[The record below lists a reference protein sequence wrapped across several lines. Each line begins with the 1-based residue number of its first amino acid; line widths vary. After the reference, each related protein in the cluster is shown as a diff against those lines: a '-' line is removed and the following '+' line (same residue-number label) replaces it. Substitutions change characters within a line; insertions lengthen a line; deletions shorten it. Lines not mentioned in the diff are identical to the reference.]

1 MSRPFAGARW
11 PFWMAVWAAPLL
23 ISVVSVMGQVTG
35 QKGET
40 EEPPPGPA
48 TASPTAAA
56 EPATTQAEI
65 GRYGGTLVLS
75 TIADPKSFNPVLA
88 KETSTTAITGLI
100 FEGLTRT
107 NGVTTEVEP
116 NLAESWEVDDAGVSW
131 TFHLREDVV
140 WSDGEPFTADDV
152 VFTFDRLIFNDE
164 IPSSAR
170 DIFTIEGKRFEVSK
184 IDEHTVE
191 FVLPQRYAPFLR
203 MLVQEIL
210 PKHRLG
216 KVVEEGKF
224 NFHWTLDTPPGEVVG
239 TGPFVL
245 EKYLAGQRVILK
257 RNPKYWRKDASGQR
271 LPYLDGVTY
280 LVVQSI
286 DLAALKFQEGE
297 IDYFGMRGRD
307 YPRLKPKEKEGN
319 FTIYK
324 LGPGMGSSFLVL
336 NQNPL
341 KDQASGAPFVDPVKL
356 SWFTNLSFRR
366 AVAHATDKESMI
378 NIVMNG
384 LGYPQHGPMTVSEG
398 YFYNPNVRVYEY
410 DPQKAK
416 RILADAGF
424 VDRNGDGIVEDPHGN
439 TLEFILFTN
448 SGNDVRVEIAE
459 ILRKDLEDIG
469 MKVHFSQVEFNKMVE
484 KLDGGKGWDAIIIG
498 LTGGIEPHNGAN
510 VWRSS
515 GQLHMWYP
523 RQAEPATEWEAR
535 VDEIFRLGVQ
545 ELDTAK
551 RKALYD
557 EWQALVAEQLPFIYT
572 VTNETLL
579 AVRNKFGNLHPTVYG
594 GAFHNI
600 EEIFVK

>member
-1 MSRPFAGARW
+1 MKRRLALAALLIPILIVGVLAARRLATRESSSVVVPDASSLSFAG
-11 PFWMAVWAAPLL
+11 PPSTPLA
-23 ISVVSVMGQVTG
+23 
-35 QKGET
+35 KT
-40 EEPPPGPA
+40 EVGA
-48 TASPTAAA
+48 H
-56 EPATTQAEI
+56 
-65 GRYGGTLVLS
+65 GGTLVLS
-75 TIADPKSFNPVLA
+75 TIADSKSFNPVLA

-107 NGVTTEVEP
+107 NGVTTDVEP
-116 NLAESWEVDDAGVSW
+116 NLAESWDVDKEGITW
-131 TFHLREDVV
+131 TFHLLEDVV

-152 VFTFDRLIFNDE
+152 VFTFNRLIFNDE

-170 DIFTIEGKRFEVSK
+170 DIFTIDGKRFEVSK
-184 IDEHTVE
+184 IDEHAVK

-203 MLVQEIL
+203 MMGQEIL
-210 PKHRLG
+210 PKHRLE
-216 KVVEEGKF
+216 KVVDEGKF
-224 NFHWTLDTPPGEVVG
+224 NFHWTLDTPPEEVVG

-245 EKYLAGQRVILK
+245 DKYLPGQRVVLK
-257 RNPKYWRKDASGQR
+257 RNSRYWRKDAEGQR
-271 LPYLDGVTY
+271 LPYLDGVMY
-280 LVVQSI
+280 LVVQNI

-319 FTIYK
+319 FTVYK

-341 KDQASGAPFVDPVKL
+341 TDEESGDPFVDPVKL
-356 SWFTNLSFRR
+356 SWFTNLAFRR
-366 AVAHATDKESMI
+366 AIAHATDKESMI
-378 NIVMNG
+378 DIVMNG
-384 LGYPQHGPMTVSEG
+384 LGYPQHSPMTVSEG
-398 YFYNPNVRVYEY
+398 YFFNPNVRVYEY
-410 DPQKAK
+410 DPEKAK
-416 RILADAGF
+416 KILAEAGF
-424 VDRNGDGIVEDPHGN
+424 VDRDGDGIVEDPQGDVV
-439 TLEFILFTN
+439 EFVLFTN

-459 ILRKDLEDIG
+459 MLRKDLEDIG

-484 KLDGGKGWDAIIIG
+484 KLDSGKGWDAIIIG

-523 RQAEPATEWEAR
+523 RQEEPATEWERR
-535 VDEIFRLGVQ
+535 VDEIFLLGVQ
-545 ELDTAK
+545 ELDRAK
-551 RKALYD
+551 RKELYD
-557 EWQALVAEQLPFIYT
+557 EWQALVAEQLPFVYT

-600 EEIFVK
+600 EELFIK